1 MTWARHGQHHVLPNC
16 GREHASFSS
25 ELTPSLPSKV
35 SRPRLLQ
42 SEKWGFFPKL
52 ENLDLWPVK
61 CSTIWKRGN
70 DMWWKRISIANRTFP
85 KLYHTQ
91 ITNCRRFSGGHIAQV
106 AFLPLEIWGES
117 PPSPRGIPI
126 IGLRKNM
133 RACWCSAIYNP
144 EPRVLEGTLASQR
157 GVTWIVNF
165 EVLQNH
171 NKLDRRSWLLWLIAK
186 TIHNDANILANNT
199 STLLWATFKK
209 EFSPKTNLVKKYKDI
224 SKFSTVA
231 TPAPS
236 MNGFWY

>member
-117 PPSPRGIPI
+117 PPSPRGVPI
-126 IGLRKNM
+126 IRPRNRMCMLVQCYLQSKTQGLGRD
-133 RACWCSAIYNP
+133 
-144 EPRVLEGTLASQR
+144 PRIAA
-157 GVTWIVNF
+157 
-165 EVLQNH
+165 
-171 NKLDRRSWLLWLIAK
+171 RRDKISHPWPFTKPQLTGPAVMIALS
-186 TIHNDANILANNT
+186 NSENYPQLC
-199 STLLWATFKK
+199 
-209 EFSPKTNLVKKYKDI
+209 KYFGKQH
-224 SKFSTVA
+224 
-231 TPAPS
+231 
-236 MNGFWY
+236 